1 MFSKKF
7 SICAALIGLAAS
19 QAHADLVIT
28 SVFDGPLPGG
38 LPKGIELYV
47 TEDIAD
53 LSIYGVDSANN
64 GAISPGE
71 DFTFPSVTAAAG
83 QYIYLATEST
93 EFTNYFGFAPDYT
106 DSSAV
111 SINGDDAIVLFEN
124 GIVVD
129 RFGVEGED
137 GTGQPWEYLDGW
149 AYRLDGTA
157 RNDVFTLDQWTLSGR
172 NALDGETSNASAA
185 TPIPVGTYSAGTGG
199 EPTPASIIINEVD
212 ADTPSTDTLEFIE
225 LFDGGAGNT
234 SLDGLSIV
242 LYNGSDDASYRVF
255 DLDGFTTNAGGYFVL
270 GNSALTEA
278 DLNIGTSNIIQNG
291 ADAVAL
297 VVGDAVDF
305 PNDTPISTENV
316 IDAIVYDTNDA
327 DDAALLVLI
336 NAGQPQVNEG
346 AGAGSATESNQRCG
360 NGEGGALNTDTYIQA
375 LPTPGTTNNC
385 PEPPPPVSLRLISE
399 IQGDPSTYG
408 TNSFGDTDVSPLF
421 GAQVVVEAIVVG
433 DFQNGDTDDSR
444 ELNGFYLQE
453 EASDEDANPLSSE
466 GIFVFDSGF
475 GVDVN
480 VGDLVRVTATVGQF
494 FGESQLNNVTA
505 VEVLQAGTAESL
517 SLVNPAVIDLLS
529 ITETTASQSG
539 VAQPDLES
547 FEGMLVVMS
556 GTLQITEQFQLDR
569 FNEIRLVAG
578 ERPFQFTQLNAP
590 DVTGFASHLLSI
602 GARTI
607 TYDDGLNAQNQSI
620 NNLDGFSIYSEA
632 SAPRM
637 ADTVTNL
644 SGVLDY
650 KWAGNSASGA
660 TWRVRSHVDG
670 TNTFTSTFD
679 GNSPNPR
686 PDAAPTVEGTL
697 KIASFNVLNFF
708 TTLDNGSTNTAVGL
722 SPRGADDL
730 TRFGV
735 EPATFEFDRQLSKLV
750 NAIVELDADILGLI
764 EIENQ
769 FDAINDGSTAIEF
782 LVNTINANLGGTV
795 YDYVYPGQEFVGT
808 DAIAVAFIYKPSV
821 AELSSGSNVAVLNDS
836 VAATLDAFASHDF
849 DADPIFDGVAT
860 NRNSLASTFTHI
872 ESGESVTLVVNHF
885 KSKGPSGL
893 TDTTS
898 PNFDQLDGA
907 GFWNDRRTNASI
919 AVDEWIKT
927 NPTGVAEEKVAILG
941 DLNAYAQEDP
951 IQYLLGEGYNNV
963 ESNEAYSFV
972 FSGQI
977 GTLDYVLVNNAL
989 LDALT
994 EAKVWHINADEA
1006 DALDYNADFGRD
1018 TGYFDGTTATRNSDH
1033 DPLLVGLNFVY
1044 AQTTFGD
1051 LLDAYLEALYAGE
1064 LMGTS
1069 RYPLFRWI
1077 QEIRFAHLL
1086 SLATY
1091 FSEYKEGQLSCN
1103 ITRKVIRFSDSGNR
1117 QAKLKGSGLESFNA
1131 LAQKTF
1137 ADAGCK

>member
-19 QAHADLVIT
+19 HAQAELVIT

-71 DFTFPSVTAAAG
+71 DFTFPSVSATAG
-83 QYIYLATEST
+83 QYIYLATETAQFNS
-93 EFTNYFGFAPDYT
+93 YFGFEPDYT

-111 SINGDDAIVLFEN
+111 SINGDDAILLFEN
-124 GIVVD
+124 GIIVD

-137 GTGQPWEYLDGW
+137 GTNQPWEYLDGW
-149 AYRLDGTA
+149 AYRVDGSA
-157 RNDVFTLDQWTLSGR
+157 RNDVFTLGEWTLSGR
-172 NALDGETSNASAA
+172 NALDGETSNSTAAS
-185 TPIPVGTYSAGTGG
+185 PVPVGTFSAGSGG
-199 EPTPASIIINEVD
+199 TPSPASIIINEVD

-225 LFDGGAGNT
+225 LYDGGEGNT
-234 SLDGLSIV
+234 ALDGLSIV
-242 LYNGSDDASYRVF
+242 LYNGSDDASYRAF
-255 DLDGFTTNAGGYFVL
+255 DLDGLTTDADGYFVL
-270 GNSALTEA
+270 GNSALAEA

-297 VVGDAVDF
+297 VVGDAADF

-316 IDAIVYDTNDA
+316 VDAIVYDTNDA

-346 AGAGSATESNQRCG
+346 AGAGSATESNQRCE
-360 NGEGGALNTDTYIQA
+360 NGEGGALNTDAYIQA
-375 LPTPGTTNNC
+375 LPTPGAANDC
-385 PEPPPPVSLRLISE
+385 PEPPPPASLRLISE

-421 GAQVVVEAIVVG
+421 GEQVIVEAIVVG
-433 DFQNGDTDDSR
+433 DFQNGDTDASR

-453 EASDEDANPLSSE
+453 EAADEDANPLSSE

-505 VEVLQAGTAESL
+505 VEVLQAGTVESL
-517 SLVNPAVIDLLS
+517 SLVNPAIIDLLS
-529 ITETTASQSG
+529 ITETTSSQSG

-547 FEGMLVVMS
+547 YEGMLVVMA

-569 FNEIRLVAG
+569 FSEIRLVAG
-578 ERPFQFTQLNAP
+578 ARPFQFTQLNAP
-590 DVTGFASHLLSI
+590 DVTGFANHLLSL

-620 NNLDGFSIYSEA
+620 DNLDGFAIYSEA

-637 ADTVTNL
+637 GDTVNNL

-650 KWAGNSASGA
+650 KWAGSSSSGA

-670 TNTFTSTFD
+670 TNTFTSTLD
-679 GNSPNPR
+679 ANSPNPR
-686 PDAAPTVEGTL
+686 PEAAPVIEGTL

-708 TTLDNGSTNTAVGL
+708 TTLDTGSNTTAVGL

-735 EPATFEFDRQLSKLV
+735 NPATFEFDRQLTKLV
-750 NAIVELDADILGLI
+750 NAIIELDADILGLV
-764 EIENQ
+764 ELENQ
-769 FDAINDGSTAIEF
+769 FDAINDGSTAIEV
-782 LVNTINANLGGTV
+782 LVNALNAQTGDTT
-795 YDYVYPGQEFVGT
+795 YAYVYPGQEFVGT
-808 DAIAVAFIYKPSV
+808 DAIAVGFIYKPSAAML
-821 AELSSGSNVAVLNDS
+821 AEGSNVAVLDDS
-836 VAATLDAFASHDF
+836 VAATLDPFASHDF

-860 NRNSLASTFTHI
+860 NRNSLAATFTHL
-872 ESGESVTLVVNHF
+872 ESGESITLVANHF

-893 TDTTS
+893 TDTTN

-919 AVDEWIKT
+919 AVDAWIET

-963 ESNEAYSFV
+963 ENDEAYSFV

-977 GTLDYVLVNNAL
+977 GTLDYVLINDAL
-989 LDALT
+989 LDVLT
-994 EAKVWHINADEA
+994 EAKVWHVNADEA
-1006 DALDYNADFGRD
+1006 DAIDYNADFGRD
-1018 TGYFDGTTATRNSDH
+1018 TSYFDGSTSTRNSDH
-1033 DPLLVGLNFVY
+1033 DPLIIGLNLVY
-1044 AQTTFGD
+1044 VETTFAD
-1051 LLDAYLEALYAGE
+1051 LLDAYLAGLRAGE
-1064 LMGTS
+1064 LMGTAS
-1069 RYPLFRWI
+1069 HPVWRWI

-1086 SLATY
+1086 NVATY
-1091 FSEYKEGQLSCN
+1091 FSDFKNGQLSCN
-1103 ITRKVIRFSDSGNR
+1103 ITRKVIRFTDADNR
-1117 QAKLKGSGLESFNA
+1117 NAKLKGSGLEDFNA
-1131 LAQKTF
+1131 LAEKAF
-1137 ADAGCK
+1137 SDAECK